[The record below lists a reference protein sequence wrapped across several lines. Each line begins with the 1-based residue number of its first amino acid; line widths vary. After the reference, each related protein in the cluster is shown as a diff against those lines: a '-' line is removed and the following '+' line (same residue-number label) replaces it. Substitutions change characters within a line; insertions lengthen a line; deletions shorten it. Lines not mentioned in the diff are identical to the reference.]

1 MDSSDK
7 NDLIVGEGV
16 RLVGEVHAPGLLRLH
31 GTIEGDVRGDD
42 VRVGPGGRIEGSL
55 DGCNVDLEGHVSER
69 IVAKTLALRSSASVS
84 GSVEYET
91 LEIEAGAQIEGTL
104 NKAEPRETAHA
115 DGSLAYLTAVQDR
128 SEEVTSGEQDG

>member
-1 MDSSDK
+1 MESSEK

-42 VRVGPGGRIEGSL
+42 VRVGPTGRIEGSL
-55 DGCNVDLEGHVSER
+55 DSRNVDLEGHVSQR
-69 IVAKTLALRSSASVS
+69 IAARTLALRASASVT

-104 NKAEPRETAHA
+104 SKVQAREAERVESAVAFISPQAEPE
-115 DGSLAYLTAVQDR
+115 DEDQP
-128 SEEVTSGEQDG
+128 GEQDG